1 MRTLLITSSYD
12 ATSDLL
18 IAKMGS
24 DKFIRINFDRP
35 RDWSIRLTASD
46 INIAMPHASFGSSD
60 IAKCIWRKPFI
71 SEPLDE
77 PFDEEY
83 SKEEWKYTLYE
94 IASLMK
100 SQGKLRMNFP
110 IPDYLAG
117 KLMQQRLAKQYFQVA
132 QVELTVNSQPNS
144 TGEKIAKSLSSTPF
158 ADGKVL
164 YTVDVSNKEL
174 SSDIWFIQEKINAS
188 FDVTVVYLYGQV
200 FAYSLDRSSLKTL
213 DWRKEQFTN
222 AMNWISYKLEVTT
235 IEAIGSFMS
244 LLGLVYGRLDFLLS
258 ADNNGLIFLE
268 VNKNGQWAWLDPMF
282 ENGLF
287 EAMIRVHDPDTNE

>member
-18 IAKMGS
+18 IAKIGS
-24 DKFIRINFDRP
+24 DKFIRINYDRP
-35 RDWSIRLTASD
+35 RDWSIYLTESD
-46 INIAMPHASFGSSD
+46 IRIDTFQANFRSTD

-71 SEPLDE
+71 SEPSDE

-83 SKEEWKYTLYE
+83 SKQEWKYTLYE

-100 SQGKLRMNFP
+100 SQGKLWMNFP

-117 KLMQQRLAKQYFQVA
+117 KLMQQRVAKEFFQVA
-132 QVELTVNSQPNS
+132 PAELTVNNRPKS
-144 TGEKIAKSLSSTPF
+144 TGERIAKSLSSTPF

-213 DWRKEQFTN
+213 DWRKEQFTQ
-222 AMNWISYKLEVTT
+222 AMNWSSYKLDVT
-235 IEAIGSFMS
+235 AIKAISDFMS
-244 LLGLVYGRLDFLLS
+244 QFGLVYGRLDFLLN
-258 ADNNGLIFLE
+258 ADNNGLVFLE
-268 VNKNGQWAWLDPMF
+268 VNKNGQWAWLDPTF

-287 EAMIRVHDPDTNE
+287 NAMIRVHDPNTEA